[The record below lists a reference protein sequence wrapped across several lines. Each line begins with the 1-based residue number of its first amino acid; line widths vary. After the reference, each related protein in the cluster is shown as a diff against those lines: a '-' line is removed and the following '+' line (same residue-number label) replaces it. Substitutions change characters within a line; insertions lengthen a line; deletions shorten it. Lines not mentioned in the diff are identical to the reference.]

1 MRRHPAAR
9 IMGRLRNRIP
19 DGAPGSGHGGLYD
32 AAHNTAHESFLG
44 SAPSVFPGSAHG
56 SLPDSAHDGLPVS
69 HRLLRHTYASLPG
82 R

>member
-9 IMGRLRNRIP
+9 IMERLPHRIP
-19 DGAPGSGHGGLYD
+19 DGAPGS
-32 AAHNTAHESFLG
+32 
-44 SAPSVFPGSAHG
+44 AHG
-56 SLPDSAHDGLPVS
+56 SLPGVAHDVLPIS